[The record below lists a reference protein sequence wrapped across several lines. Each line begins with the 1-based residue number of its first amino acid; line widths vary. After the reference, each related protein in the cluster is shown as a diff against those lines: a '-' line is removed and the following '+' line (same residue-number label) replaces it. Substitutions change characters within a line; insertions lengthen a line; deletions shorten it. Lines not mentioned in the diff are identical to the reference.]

1 LVCKF
6 LIKNKGIFYKHF
18 IQTYYYKT
26 NKYEKGKG
34 GTKMTVYIRPT
45 YRRLPNF
52 ERRLYYPENLEIEEN
67 QVLFPMDVCE
77 KNDDFIITAM
87 LPGLKTKDVEIQI
100 ANETVSIKGEFQSRF
115 DKDANYILQ
124 EIPSGKFFRSIVL
137 PGMLDA
143 SKADAQME
151 NGVLTVRVP
160 KAEESKPKKI
170 KITVAKK

>member
-1 LVCKF
+1 
-6 LIKNKGIFYKHF
+6 
-18 IQTYYYKT
+18 
-26 NKYEKGKG
+26 
-34 GTKMTVYIRPT
+34 
-45 YRRLPNF
+45 
-52 ERRLYYPENLEIEEN
+52 
-67 QVLFPMDVCE
+67 MDVCE

-143 SKADAQME
+143 SKADAQIE